1 MKHSISNFVDLSTDE
16 AYNVNGGLL
25 AGALAGGILGGC
37 AGLIVG
43 TVAVCSGASNPGN
56 VIWKSYV
63 SFALSG
69 AAIGA
74 YTPV

>member
-1 MKHSISNFVDLSTDE
+1 MKCSNSDFVNLTIDE
-16 AYNVNGGLL
+16 AYDVNGGLL

-37 AGLIVG
+37 VGLIVG
-43 TVAVCSGASNPGN
+43 TVAVCCGASNPGN
-56 VIWKSYV
+56 VLWKSYV

>member
-1 MKHSISNFVDLSTDE
+1 MTYSNSEFVNLTVDE
-16 AYNVNGGLL
+16 EKNVNGGAL
-25 AGALAGGILGGC
+25 AGALAGAILGGC
-37 AGLIVG
+37 AGLVVG
-43 TVAVCSGASNPGN
+43 TVAVCTGASNPGK
-56 VIWKSYV
+56 VLWKSYV